1 MRKPQAERCA
11 ALALGCAA
19 RQRMCA
25 MPSQIDLCER
35 PITCSDP
42 TVSAARALARAFRHS
57 RLRRWRDWDAAGLR
71 TTLWSGRS
79 RTSSCTRTHC
89 WLTSRYTFPQPL
101 RCPLYSAHTP
111 NRKPF
116 ACALPTAAVFSRSPI
131 RTDLARR
138 SRRTRCCAR
147 AQATSRCVRCA
158 GGTARRGARSLSC
171 C

>member
-25 MPSQIDLCER
+25 MPSQIFASGRSHVLIPQYPR
-35 PITCSDP
+35 RSRT
-42 TVSAARALARAFRHS
+42 RFWHS
-57 RLRRWRDWDAAGLR
+57 GLRRWRDWGAAGLR

-116 ACALPTAAVFSRSPI
+116 ACALPTAAAFARSPI